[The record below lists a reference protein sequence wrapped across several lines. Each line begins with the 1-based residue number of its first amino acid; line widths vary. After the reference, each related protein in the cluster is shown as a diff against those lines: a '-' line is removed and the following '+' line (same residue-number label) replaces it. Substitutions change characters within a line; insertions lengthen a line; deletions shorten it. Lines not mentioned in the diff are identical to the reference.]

1 MGGHLSFFKKEPWQ
15 EIEHELEIGIDRNG
29 LQPIGVA
36 FIK

>member
-1 MGGHLSFFKKEPWQ
+1 MAISVSLNKEPWQ

-29 LQPIGVA
+29 LRPIGVA